1 MERISVEEVY
11 ADRESYISELVIS
24 KPITLPIP
32 GNVLRAYIP
41 TQSHLVGY
49 VNQYGDHIVEWID
62 GRYEVRKF
70 ETSIAEAHSRLVAH
84 CDEYGCE

>member
-24 KPITLPIP
+24 KPITLPLP
-32 GNVLRAYIP
+32 GTVLRAYIP
-41 TQSHLVGY
+41 SQSHLSEY
-49 VNQYGDHIVEWID
+49 ITQYGDHAVEWI
-62 GRYEVRKF
+62 GGQYQVRKF